1 MCHTSSEQQIRMSLC
16 LRQGRVGEGEG
27 RRVGRSSK
35 EKERTGTPPINEIST
50 LGKVAD
56 DRDFSLKN

>member
-1 MCHTSSEQQIRMSLC
+1 MSLC

-35 EKERTGTPPINEIST
+35 EKERTGTPPINEIPT